1 MMRVLIVRISSMGDL
16 VHTLPA
22 LTDAAR
28 AIPGLCFD
36 WVVDEAFAEV
46 PAWHAS
52 VETVM
57 PSAFRRWRRDPRAAW
72 QSGEPREFLRQVR
85 RRHYDLV
92 VDVQCELKSAFAARL
107 ARGVRYGY
115 DSRTVHEWGAQFAYH
130 KRFAVA
136 KGQHSIQRMRQLL
149 AAALNYSFDAA
160 VIDYGV
166 DRARLPPVSLAL
178 PAPYLVYI
186 HSTSWASKNWP
197 VAYWQELTRRA
208 RAAGYAIVLP
218 WGTETERQRA
228 LEIAANDVG
237 VVVLPPLSISE
248 KATIIGGALATV
260 GLDTGLSHIAAALDI
275 PSVTIYGATD
285 PNLCGTV
292 GRNQVQVIS
301 DFECVRCHQTRCTYP
316 GAVQP
321 IPSCLVGV
329 RPEQVWQELE
339 SLLHERVGANELSI
353 SPVVAGGA

>member
-1 MMRVLIVRISSMGDL
+1 M
-16 VHTLPA
+16 HTLPA

-28 AIPGLCFD
+28 ARPGIRFD

-52 VETVM
+52 VAMVL
-57 PSAFRRWRRDPRAAW
+57 PSAFRRWRRAPGAAW
-72 QSGEPREFLRQVR
+72 QSGEPREFLRQLR
-85 RRHYDLV
+85 SRHYDLI
-92 VDVQCELKSAFAARL
+92 VDVQGELKSAFAARL
-107 ARGVRYGY
+107 ARGVRCGY

-149 AAALNYSFDAA
+149 AAALNYSYDAD

-166 DRARLPPVSLAL
+166 ERKRLPPRPLIL
-178 PAPYLVYI
+178 PEPYLVFI

-197 VAYWQELTRRA
+197 TAYWQELTRRT
-208 RAAGYAIVLP
+208 RAAGFSLVLP
-218 WGTETERQRA
+218 WGTEAEQQRA
-228 LEIAANDVG
+228 AEIAGNDAG
-237 VVVLPPLSISE
+237 VIVLPPLSISE
-248 KATIIGGALATV
+248 KATIIGGAVATV

-292 GRNQVQVIS
+292 GRNQVQIVS
-301 DFECVRCHQTRCTYP
+301 AFECVRCHQTRCTYP

-321 IPSCLVGV
+321 SPACLVGV
-329 RPEQVWQELE
+329 TPEQVWQALAR
-339 SLLHERVGANELSI
+339 LLHERAIANELAVA
-353 SPVVAGGA
+353 PAVAGGA

>member
-1 MMRVLIVRISSMGDL
+1 MRVLIVRISSMGDL

-22 LTDAAR
+22 LTDAAH
-28 AIPGLCFD
+28 AIPGIRFD

-46 PAWHAS
+46 PAWHGS

-57 PSAFRRWRRDPRAAW
+57 SSAFRRWRRDPRAAMK
-72 QSGEPREFLRQVR
+72 SGEPREFLRKLRSR
-85 RRHYDLV
+85 RYDLV
-92 VDVQCELKSAFAARL
+92 VDVQGELKSAGAARL

-115 DSRTVHEWGAQFAYH
+115 DGRAVHEWGAQFAYH
-130 KRFAVA
+130 KKFHVA

-149 AAALNYSFDAA
+149 AAALNYSFNADE
-160 VIDYGV
+160 IDYGME
-166 DRARLPPVSLAL
+166 RARLPPLPLAL
-178 PAPYLVYI
+178 PAPYLVFI

-197 VAYWQELTRRA
+197 IAYWQELTRQA

-218 WGTETERQRA
+218 WGIETERQRA
-228 LEIAANDVG
+228 VEIAANDVH
-237 VVVLPPLSISE
+237 VVVLPPLSLSE

-260 GLDTGLSHIAAALDI
+260 GLDTGLSHIAAALDV

-292 GRNQVQVIS
+292 GRKQTQVIS
-301 DFECVRCHQTRCTYP
+301 TFECVRCHQTRCTYP
-316 GAVQP
+316 GAVQL

-329 RPEQVWQELE
+329 TPAQVWRELA
-339 SLLHERVGANELSI
+339 SLLNAQAVTNELSV
-353 SPVVAGGA
+353 SPAVAGGA

>member
-1 MMRVLIVRISSMGDL
+1 M
-16 VHTLPA
+16 HTLPA

-57 PSAFRRWRRDPRAAW
+57 PSAFRRWRRDARTAMR
-72 QSGEPREFLRQVR
+72 SGEPREFLRQLR
-85 RRHYDLV
+85 SRHYDLV
-92 VDVQCELKSAFAARL
+92 VDVQGELKSAGAARL

-115 DSRTVHEWGAQFAYH
+115 NSRTVHEWGAQFAYH
-130 KRFAVA
+130 RRFAVA

-149 AAALNYSFDAA
+149 AAALNYSYNPD

-166 DRARLPPVSLAL
+166 DRARLPPLPLAL
-178 PAPYLVYI
+178 PAPYLVFI

-208 RAAGYAIVLP
+208 RAAGYSIVLP

-228 LEIAANDVG
+228 LEIAGDDAG
-237 VVVLPPLSISE
+237 VIVLPPLSISE
-248 KATIIGGALATV
+248 KATIIGSALATV

-301 DFECVRCHQTRCTYP
+301 EFECVRCHQTRCTYP
-316 GAVQP
+316 GAVRL

-329 RPEQVWQELE
+329 MPEHVWQALARVLAARVVAHELT
-339 SLLHERVGANELSI
+339 V
-353 SPVVAGGA
+353 SPAGAGGA